1 MLGSLSSG
9 PFTRDLNG
17 THRQSDPK
25 HRTSLVRT
33 TSFAVG
39 MLLMM
44 IPIKCFK
51 KIREIDFTKKKQKFV
66 KLGCYLWLYIP
77 LKMDPDAKGCWP

>member
-1 MLGSLSSG
+1 
-9 PFTRDLNG
+9 
-17 THRQSDPK
+17 
-25 HRTSLVRT
+25 
-33 TSFAVG
+33 
-39 MLLMM
+39 MM